1 MIGTLFQ
8 LITGSVLLVAGK
20 KLYWFFVGTLGAIA
34 GLFVSESFFHPQSW
48 GDRVLVA
55 VGIGAAFA
63 ILALILQRIM
73 IGVAGFIAGGY
84 LGISLIDALTLPVT
98 DYRWVVFI
106 LGGLIGILVVKMLF
120 DLSLVIISS
129 AAGAILI
136 TRAIS
141 LDGAKSLIIL
151 LVLIIAG
158 VIVQS
163 VRGKPKA
170 TPPAPAQ
177 PPSSK

>member
-8 LITGSVLLVAGK
+8 LITGIILLVAGK

-34 GLFVSESFFHPQSW
+34 GLFISETFFHPQSW

-63 ILALILQRIM
+63 ILALVLQRIM
-73 IGVAGFIAGGY
+73 INVAGFIAGGY
-84 LGISLIDALTLPVT
+84 LGVSLVDALQLPVT
-98 DYRWVVFI
+98 EYRWVVFI
-106 LGGLIGILVVKMLF
+106 LGGLIGIMIVKMLF

-129 AAGAILI
+129 AAGAILV
-136 TRAIS
+136 TRAIG
-141 LDGAKSLIIL
+141 LDGTKSLIIL
-151 LVLIIAG
+151 LVLIMAG
-158 VIVQS
+158 VVVQS
-163 VRGKPKA
+163 VRGKPKT

-177 PPSSK
+177 PLPTK

>member
-1 MIGTLFQ
+1 MIGMLFQ
-8 LITGSVLLVAGK
+8 LVTGSILLVAGK
-20 KLYWFFVGTLGAIA
+20 KLYWFFVGILGAIA
-34 GLFVSESFFHPQSW
+34 GLFVSETFFHPQSW

-84 LGISLIDALTLPVT
+84 LGGALIDALQLPVT
-98 DYRWVVFI
+98 DFRWVVFI
-106 LGGLIGILVVKMLF
+106 LGGLIGILIVKMLF

-129 AAGAILI
+129 TVGAILI
-136 TRAIS
+136 SRAIG

-158 VIVQS
+158 VVVQT
-163 VRGKPKA
+163 VRGKPK
-170 TPPAPAQ
+170 TTTSAPTQ
-177 PPSSK
+177 PQPTK

>member
-1 MIGTLFQ
+1 MIGMLFQ
-8 LITGSVLLVAGK
+8 LVTGSILLVAGK
-20 KLYWFFVGTLGAIA
+20 KLYWFFVGILGALA
-34 GLFVSESFFHPQSW
+34 GLFVSETFFHPQSW

-84 LGISLIDALTLPVT
+84 LGVALLDALQLPVT

-106 LGGLIGILVVKMLF
+106 LGGLVGILIVKMLF

-136 TRAIS
+136 SRAIG

-158 VIVQS
+158 VVVQS
-163 VRGKPKA
+163 VRGKPKPA
-170 TPPAPAQ
+170 TPAPNQ
-177 PPSSK
+177 PQPTK

>member
-1 MIGTLFQ
+1 MIGMLFQ
-8 LITGSVLLVAGK
+8 LITGGLLLVAGK
-20 KLYWFFVGTLGAIA
+20 KLYWFFVGTLGALA
-34 GLFVSESFFHPQSW
+34 GLFVSETFFHPQSM

-84 LGISLIDALTLPVT
+84 LGVALVDALQLPVSE
-98 DYRWVVFI
+98 YRWVVFI
-106 LGGLIGILVVKMLF
+106 LGGLIGIMIVKMLF
-120 DLSLVIISS
+120 DFSLVIISS

-136 TRAIS
+136 TRAVQM
-141 LDGAKSLIIL
+141 DGAKSLIIL

-158 VIVQS
+158 VVVQS
-163 VRGKPKA
+163 VRGKPKPA
-170 TPPAPAQ
+170 APTPNQ
-177 PPSSK
+177 PQVTR